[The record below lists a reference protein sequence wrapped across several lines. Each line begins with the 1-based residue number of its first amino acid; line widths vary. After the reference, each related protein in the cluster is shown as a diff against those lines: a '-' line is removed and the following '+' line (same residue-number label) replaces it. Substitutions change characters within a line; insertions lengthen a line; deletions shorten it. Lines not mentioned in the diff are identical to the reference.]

1 MGTHPIFESDFDCLT
16 ELKNTKMSDQSLA
29 QALEAE
35 AMADMFNKMVE
46 SCHNKCI
53 GTNYPEGELN
63 KAESVCVDRCS
74 SKFMEM
80 HDKIGQVITEWS
92 QKNEN
97 LMKAQQGP
105 LPV

>member
-16 ELKNTKMSDQSLA
+16 EDMSGNAEALA
-29 QALEAE
+29 AQLEAE
-35 AMADMFNKMVE
+35 AMSDMFNKMVD

-53 GTNYPEGELN
+53 AQTYGEGEMN

-74 SKFMEM
+74 AKYMEM
-80 HDKIGQVITEWS
+80 HDKIGAVITEWS

-105 LPV
+105 LPI